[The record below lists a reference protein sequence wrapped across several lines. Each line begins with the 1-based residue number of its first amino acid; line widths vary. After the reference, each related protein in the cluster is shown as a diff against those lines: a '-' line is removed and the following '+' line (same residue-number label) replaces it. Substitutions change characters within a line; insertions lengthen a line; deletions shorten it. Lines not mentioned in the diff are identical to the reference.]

1 VLCFW
6 ACPKDVGLAE
16 YPGELATGWARPIVQ
31 GPAASTEISRA
42 AELIHPS
49 CKPLLLLGLQAEQ
62 ASMADALQRLVR
74 ANGLPYCATFQGPGA
89 WVAPEQFAGRVG
101 LFRNQPGDHLL
112 DAADC
117 VITVGFDAVEF
128 DPASGTRARRVRLW
142 RSMPFLRIRIRP
154 SCRRPN

>member
-1 VLCFW
+1 MLCFW

-42 AELIHPS
+42 
-49 CKPLLLLGLQAEQ
+49 
-62 ASMADALQRLVR
+62 SMADALQRLVR
-74 ANGLPYCATFQGPGA
+74 ASGLPYCATFQGPGA

-128 DPASGTRARRVRLW
+128 DPASGTRARPVRLW